1 MVPKQNILALLV
13 AGALGRNF
21 QGDISRNSSQ
31 GQYQIARISQYYAK
45 QPRPYVEGSIFND
58 GYGWKAS
65 GSPCYYKREILIPKP
80 GGISVQIVAKE
91 DLELINDT
99 RVRLKTKISRS
110 HVEINTSTS
119 GWRSENGLDWGFHV
133 RVGFSAPG
141 MPSGGPFGS
150 IGTDWRWTSED
161 ENYTKNIIKTNFYDA
176 ADTELTCPRWRI
188 CSVQTWTYTVK
199 VQGRCPVVPLV
210 DPVCYRDWVSNK
222 DRRSLRTERFY
233 QELVKSPLFKQKR
246 LPKGK
251 FSIPSAYHQIGEWDE
266 VARGFFSSMHRT
278 GGCRAAGNQT
288 ARCEVM
294 RNETIFPHHEED
306 GVWWHDDAKY
316 SVNYTHK
323 KPCSMEFPVLVDGEI
338 KRTQVVIDTAMP
350 AAMRASIQSER
361 LFAEVENKARNGTR
375 GRINP
380 LPATVPSTESQR
392 KMLLGM
398 LFRALQRLKGSE
410 AAARNTTEPEK
421 TSGQAVKATPVSKD
435 AQKGGPSTKNDDRR
449 LRDAFGEFLAR
460 GRRRGGKKVGGT
472 LQARSEGHVEDHVKD
487 EDEDEDQDEN
497 AGPNVVVLRDYPK
510 WD

>member
-1 MVPKQNILALLV
+1 MVPKQTILALLV

-45 QPRPYVEGSIFND
+45 QPRPYVKGSIFND

-65 GSPCYYKREILIPKP
+65 GSPCYYQREILIPKP
-80 GGISVQIVAKE
+80 NGISVQIVAKE

-99 RVRLKTKISRS
+99 R
-110 HVEINTSTS
+110 
-119 GWRSENGLDWGFHV
+119 
-133 RVGFSAPG
+133 
-141 MPSGGPFGS
+141 
-150 IGTDWRWTSED
+150 TSED
-161 ENYTKNIIKTNFYDA
+161 ENYTKNIIKTNFYNA
-176 ADTELTCPRWRI
+176 ADTELTYPRWRI

-251 FSIPSAYHQIGEWDE
+251 ISIPSAYHQIGEWDE
-266 VARGFFSSMHRT
+266 VARGFLSSMHRT
-278 GGCRAAGNQT
+278 GGCQAAGNQT

-294 RNETIFPHHEED
+294 RNETIFPHHKED
-306 GVWWHDDAKY
+306 GVWWHNDAKY
-316 SVNYTHK
+316 SVNYTHT
-323 KPCSMEFPVLVDGEI
+323 KPYSIEFPVLVDGEI

-350 AAMRASIQSER
+350 AAIRASIQSER

-392 KMLLGM
+392 KILLGM

-410 AAARNTTEPEK
+410 AAARNTTEPER

-472 LQARSEGHVEDHVKD
+472 LQARSEGHVEDHV